1 MTAAE
6 PAHDPFIRALV
17 ARLEADPDVVGLV
30 LAGSSAETARR
41 DEWSDHDF
49 LLITQDGTPERF
61 RTDLAWLPDADAI
74 GYWFRET
81 AHGLKVLYR
90 GGLLLEF
97 AVFDR
102 AEFATCALNHY
113 AVVIDRGGVAEAAS
127 VVRER
132 SMETRIINRG
142 NEFRNFLSLLYIAT
156 GRARRGEL
164 LSANVLVRTYAV
176 DHLLRLAGDLM
187 SDVDRSPLDQL
198 DVWRRFEAADAD
210 LAAAID
216 RALAQ
221 PVESAARTLLDIADH
236 LIAARWPD
244 YPHDDARLV
253 RGLLEW

>member
-127 VVRER
+127 VVATNNTVARPRSER
-132 SMETRIINRG
+132 IPLDFIR
-142 NEFRNFLSLLYIAT
+142 
-156 GRARRGEL
+156 L
-164 LSANVLVRTYAV
+164 LSSWLTC
-176 DHLLRLAGDLM
+176 
-187 SDVDRSPLDQL
+187 
-198 DVWRRFEAADAD
+198 E
-210 LAAAID
+210 
-216 RALAQ
+216 
-221 PVESAARTLLDIADH
+221 
-236 LIAARWPD
+236 
-244 YPHDDARLV
+244 
-253 RGLLEW
+253 